1 MNKELQFLIYNT
13 PQFNDKITVVVKDET
28 IWLTQKAMAELFA
41 VQVPAISKHLKNI
54 FEEGELAENTT
65 ISKMET
71 VVNRGF
77 RGEVTEPVDF
87 YNLDAIIS
95 VGYRVNSVKATQF
108 RIWAT
113 NTLKEFITKGFV
125 LDDERLKQGKTAFG
139 KDYFRELL
147 DKVRSIRAS
156 ERRIYQQIT
165 DIFAECSIDY
175 NPNDEI
181 TKNFYALVQ
190 NKFHYAITGQTAAEI
205 IYKKADAQKENMG
218 LTTWKN
224 APDGRILKL
233 DTAIGK
239 NYLQEKEIKR
249 LERTVTAYFDYIENL
264 IERENTFTM
273 EGLSSSVDKF
283 LNFNEF
289 KILEGKG
296 NRSHKQAIAKA
307 EKEYEQFNITQK
319 IISDFDKEIKKLK
332 GGEV

>member
-1 MNKELQFLIYNT
+1 MNKEIQFLIYNT
-13 PQFNDKITVVVKDET
+13 PQFNDKINVVVKDET
-28 IWLTQKAMAELFA
+28 IWLTQKAMAELFG

-54 FEEGELAENTT
+54 FEDGELPENTT
-65 ISKMET
+65 VSKMET

-113 NTLKEFITKGFV
+113 QTLKEFITKGFV
-125 LDDERLKQGKTAFG
+125 IDDERLKQGKTAFG

-147 DKVRSIRAS
+147 EKVRSIRAS

-175 NPNDEI
+175 NPKDEI
-181 TKNFYALVQ
+181 TKNFYAMVQ

-205 IYKKADAQKENMG
+205 IYKQANATKENMG

-224 APDGRILKL
+224 APNGRILKM
-233 DTAIGK
+233 DTGVAK
-239 NYLQEKEIKR
+239 NYLPEKEIKQ
-249 LERTVTAYFDYIENL
+249 LERTVTSYFDYIENL

-273 EGLSSSVDKF
+273 EELAKSIDKF

-289 KILEGKG
+289 EILQGKG
-296 NRSHKQAIAKA
+296 TKSHKQAINKA
-307 EKEYEQFNITQK
+307 DKEYEQFNKTQK
-319 IISDFDKEIKKLK
+319 INSDFDKEIKKLK
-332 GGEV
+332 GK